1 MVILY
6 KNGEFMLR
14 FYIHENLKNND
25 IGQVTLLFLWSE
37 YLDNLK
43 LFEEKGKK
51 FEIIFRNLG

>member
-1 MVILY
+1 
-6 KNGEFMLR
+6 MLR